1 MSKRASEGFAELA
14 SDNDS
19 SSEYEYKGPPIRA
32 FRTSGRKRKQ
42 TKRFKAG
49 PAKRAKTGKN
59 AAPAP
64 AASAASAAS
73 AEPLASSSSEDDEED
88 EQDTWVMHSMP
99 TFDQKY
105 PALHAMITGDIGR
118 LEEHVYALVKDQVV
132 CIDAVCQQG
141 WLDMWSRPA
150 IIANYY
156 LDMISRAR
164 EHNNLQ
170 PIPNIPAIVDQVNTK
185 WHGSYIA
192 SPICPDNHPLLN
204 TYQDIADAMQAQTA
218 LPSQTCEE
226 LFQECYDT
234 TKTEAFRQAVNQA
247 VAKPKPLIYAIGMW
261 QQHQGSDNVKN
272 FLVKYAHALYNRRM
286 KQMNINIRF

>member
-1 MSKRASEGFAELA
+1 MSKRAPEGFAELA

-19 SSEYEYKGPPIRA
+19 SSEYEYKGPPIQA
-32 FRTSGRKRKQ
+32 FRTSGRKRTQ

-49 PAKRAKTGKN
+49 PAKRAKTANN
-59 AAPAP
+59 AAPTDPTDPAP
-64 AASAASAAS
+64 AD
-73 AEPLASSSSEDDEED
+73 PLASSSSEDDEED

-99 TFDQKY
+99 TFEEKY

-132 CIDAVCQQG
+132 CIDAGRQG
-141 WLDMWSRPA
+141 WADTWSRPA

-164 EHNNLQ
+164 ELNNLQ

-185 WHGSYIA
+185 WHGSFIA

-204 TYQDIADAMQAQTA
+204 TYQDIADAMQVQTA